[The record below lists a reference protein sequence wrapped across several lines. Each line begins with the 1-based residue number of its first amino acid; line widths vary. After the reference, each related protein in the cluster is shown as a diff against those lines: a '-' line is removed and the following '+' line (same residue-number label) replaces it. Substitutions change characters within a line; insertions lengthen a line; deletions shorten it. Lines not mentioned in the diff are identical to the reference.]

1 MDKDY
6 LKITYNG
13 DATNTFSYVRL
24 GAFLKWM
31 ETDLMYQIKNSE
43 TGLESSPLLKFDSDI
58 KSNLMYIDPLQVSV
72 DPGICVVYRVLKIA
86 GENVYAGTP
95 PFKTVGDIP
104 NHLESEFGIEYGQIM
119 NIYLNMKYVLLKMEE
134 LKDGETH
141 KLPLIDFLN
150 GILSA
155 VNGALGGINSLE
167 AFVDETNNT
176 IKIIDKNP
184 LPNVES
190 KIIPKL
196 KELKYQISSDYAL
209 FDLYGYTTSK
219 DNVTTAGFIKDF
231 SFKTEL
237 TPAFSTQ
244 ITVGAAANSNVVG
257 ENASALS
264 RLNNGLEDRFKK
276 YLAAPSL
283 NDLPQLPTAE
293 DLRKEFDE
301 IGKNFLQAYDAYLTY
316 IVNLSFPNFKYNSDE
331 SETYKESLVNFITF
345 RQQLSEKRKQID
357 RISNPYAFSPST
369 GFIPFN
375 LSLTMDGLSGM
386 KINSRFNID
395 AKYLPSNYPD
405 TVKFLI
411 KNLEHKIEGNK
422 WFTTLESYCI
432 SQDADADANKS
443 QIIQELKPQGQK
455 VSSSAN
461 TNTNIKTINANYPNV
476 NFKDG
481 VVAGSNPST
490 DNINVNLLKDIS
502 TAAVDTGITV
512 SVTTSVSGHHLTPP
526 SRHSGGNAVDIA
538 IIDGIP
544 VNPRASNRA
553 KIDEFVTALQ
563 KLGYK
568 KNAENGN
575 PKALLIFGFP
585 GHDNHVHISNKV

>member
-1 MDKDY
+1 
-6 LKITYNG
+6 
-13 DATNTFSYVRL
+13 
-24 GAFLKWM
+24 
-31 ETDLMYQIKNSE
+31 
-43 TGLESSPLLKFDSDI
+43 
-58 KSNLMYIDPLQVSV
+58 
-72 DPGICVVYRVLKIA
+72 
-86 GENVYAGTP
+86 
-95 PFKTVGDIP
+95 
-104 NHLESEFGIEYGQIM
+104 
-119 NIYLNMKYVLLKMEE
+119 
-134 LKDGETH
+134 
-141 KLPLIDFLN
+141 
-150 GILSA
+150 
-155 VNGALGGINSLE
+155 
-167 AFVDETNNT
+167 
-176 IKIIDKNP
+176 
-184 LPNVES
+184 
-190 KIIPKL
+190 
-196 KELKYQISSDYAL
+196 
-209 FDLYGYTTSK
+209 
-219 DNVTTAGFIKDF
+219 
-231 SFKTEL
+231 
-237 TPAFSTQ
+237 
-244 ITVGAAANSNVVG
+244 
-257 ENASALS
+257 
-264 RLNNGLEDRFKK
+264 
-276 YLAAPSL
+276 
-283 NDLPQLPTAE
+283 
-293 DLRKEFDE
+293 
-301 IGKNFLQAYDAYLTY
+301 
-316 IVNLSFPNFKYNSDE
+316 
-331 SETYKESLVNFITF
+331 
-345 RQQLSEKRKQID
+345 
-357 RISNPYAFSPST
+357 
-369 GFIPFN
+369 
-375 LSLTMDGLSGM
+375 MDGLSGM

-575 PKALLIFGFP
+575 PKALLTFGFP